1 MAKKIAEG
9 MFKRFKE
16 ILADIKEE
24 NAKIEKPK
32 PKPKPREELFRCPS
46 CGFGYR
52 ESEFVRGP
60 GFALC
65 EDCSRNWR
73 NGNVF

>member
-16 ILADIKEE
+16 ILADIEKET
-24 NAKIEKPK
+24 KPTKPK
-32 PKPKPREELFRCPS
+32 AKEELFPCRS
-46 CGFGYR
+46 CGFSYR

-60 GFALC
+60 GRELC
-65 EDCSRNWR
+65 QDCNRNWG
-73 NGNVF
+73 NGLIL